1 MTTAEAAQE
10 LGLKAKSVCGAIE
23 QGRLVATKCED
34 GTWDVDPAS
43 VHQYKRV
50 RYGHEKRPSNQA
62 EQGSGMRPGKST
74 LERAMDALGDCTRE
88 QLYQAIVYGYC
99 TLADDETRRR
109 VRGMIGYQQELKR
122 AKAVG

>member
-10 LGLKAKSVCGAIE
+10 LGLKVKSVCGAIE
-23 QGRLVATKCED
+23 QGRLAATKGED

-43 VHQYKRV
+43 VHQYKRA
-50 RYGHEKRPSNQA
+50 RYGHEKRPSRQA

-74 LERAMDALGDCTRE
+74 VERAMDALGDCTRE
-88 QLYQAIVYGYC
+88 QLYQALKYGYC

-109 VRGMIGYQQELKR
+109 VRAMIDYQQELKR
-122 AKAVG
+122 AKAVS